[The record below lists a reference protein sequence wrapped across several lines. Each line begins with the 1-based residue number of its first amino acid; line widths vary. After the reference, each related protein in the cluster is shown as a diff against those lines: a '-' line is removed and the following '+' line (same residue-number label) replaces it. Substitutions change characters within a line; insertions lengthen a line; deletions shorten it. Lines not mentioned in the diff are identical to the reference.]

1 MNRAL
6 QLSRIAILETEAS
19 QKKLLGQRR
28 FFNHLV
34 AGMKQRRSKR
44 IAGGVKRKTPD
55 RDGDSSSSAKR
66 NKSASAIEGAT
77 LTNVLQ
83 IPGVSQQFQEYLKGD
98 MSAPSNQIRKPALF
112 VIFETKIYSSD
123 SDDDDSDSDS
133 DSDDPEFTDET
144 LFRLE
149 QLNSSEYLLT
159 KNLRSA
165 LHLASYTINKNF
177 SDILSD
183 LCKDIVE
190 LQKHQFRK
198 KLNKKQFKMRIYVKF
213 VFSEINV
220 EKINETSHKEM
231 VLSLKYN
238 TQYMGLFTFL
248 KHFVSGLMAD
258 GSSYEGVN
266 KNPETRK
273 YLLPVEVDLSMRN
286 LQSFTAKNALLIW
299 KRNEYTLPRE
309 YIEKIV
315 FKTWRKLLDGKIKIR
330 PLKIP

>member
-1 MNRAL
+1 M
-6 QLSRIAILETEAS
+6 SRITILETEATIG

-28 FFNHLV
+28 FYNHLV

-112 VIFETKIYSSD
+112 VIFETKIYSD
-123 SDDDDSDSDS
+123 SDDD
-133 DSDDPEFTDET
+133 DSDDPEFTDQT

-159 KNLRSA
+159 KNLRST
-165 LHLASYTINKNF
+165 LHLASYTINENF

-183 LCKDIVE
+183 LCKDFVE
-190 LQKHQFRK
+190 LQKHRFRK
-198 KLNKKQFKMRIYVKF
+198 KVMFISVKF

-231 VLSLKYN
+231 LLSLNVN
-238 TQYMGLFTFL
+238 TQYMGLSTFL
-248 KHFVSGLMAD
+248 KHFVSGSMAD
-258 GSSYEGVN
+258 GSYKGVS
-266 KNPETRK
+266 KHPDRRK

-286 LQSFTAKNALLIW
+286 LQSLTAKPLLIW
-299 KRNEYTLPRE
+299 EQNEYTLPRE

-330 PLKIP
+330 PLKIS